1 MVVVTHIR
9 KIAAIMDEINGTVAP
24 GAITI
29 AIVVMVSG
37 VNTTTM
43 KIVVEAA
50 TETTPLKDGETQEK
64 GLEEDDGI
72 GFKKLT
78 YVF

>member
-24 GAITI
+24 GATTI

-37 VNTTTM
+37 VNTTTT

-50 TETTPLKDGETQEK
+50 TETTPLKDGETQET

-72 GFKKLT
+72 GFKKIT